1 MVFATALQTR
11 GGNFSSFSGLRSGDV
26 AGATGKG
33 LAAPTRPVGFAD
45 KWIVWSMPGG
55 FTSSGRDG
63 YQTVDEPVDVQTPK
77 PLGTTQPPP
86 PPTTQQ
92 GAPNAYQNV

>member
-33 LAAPTRPVGFAD
+33 FAVPTCPHSAD
-45 KWIVWSMPGG
+45 KYTVWSMPGG
-55 FTSSGRDG
+55 FTSSGREG
-63 YQTVDEPVDVQTPK
+63 YQTVDEPVDVQTPT

-92 GAPNAYQNV
+92 GAPGAYQNV